1 MASENSLLSLPL
13 RYLFITD
20 LWKGKKKKKHRSDS
34 KRKTHMCT
42 RTPTCSKAVFLS
54 TSGLQEE
61 ASWIDWE
68 IMKEG
73 RERGI
78 DAAGPRWQEQTTRG
92 WVRHL
97 HTKPGRIQNPS
108 RSGRVFCFHVLS
120 LNKYLLIISLA
131 ADIHPAVVKF
141 FTFSHFDTQRKPD
154 LAFEEA
160 CAPWNTKLLKWQTV

>member
-1 MASENSLLSLPL
+1 MAPITLGNGGLWELSPQPPPSAIFSLQICEKEKKS
-13 RYLFITD
+13 
-20 LWKGKKKKKHRSDS
+20 KKKKKHRSDS

-78 DAAGPRWQEQTTRG
+78 DAAGPCWQEQTTPG

-97 HTKPGRIQNPS
+97 HTRPGRIQNPS
-108 RSGRVFCFHVLS
+108 RSGCGFCFHMLS

-131 ADIHPAVVKF
+131 ADIHPAVVTFFKF
-141 FTFSHFDTQRKPD
+141 
-154 LAFEEA
+154 
-160 CAPWNTKLLKWQTV
+160 